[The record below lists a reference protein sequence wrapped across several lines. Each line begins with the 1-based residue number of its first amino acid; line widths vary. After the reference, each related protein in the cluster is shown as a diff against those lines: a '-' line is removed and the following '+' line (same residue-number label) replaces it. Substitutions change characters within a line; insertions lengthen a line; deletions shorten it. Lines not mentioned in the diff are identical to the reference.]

1 MKQLIA
7 AMITAAI
14 LFGCSSK
21 KKTGIFGT
29 YTGAGGKAKMELS
42 SDSVIKATAK
52 MFAGNKPFEQSGRF
66 SIRNG
71 AIVITWETGKEV
83 TGKFEEKDGKHSF
96 LIGSTNYKQE
106 D

>member
-1 MKQLIA
+1 MKQLLAAIMIA
-7 AMITAAI
+7 AVFFA
-14 LFGCSSK
+14 CSSK
-21 KKTGIFGT
+21 KKAGIFGT

-42 SDSVIKATAK
+42 SDSVIRASAK
-52 MFAGNKPFEQSGRF
+52 MFDNSKPFEQSGRF

-83 TGKFEEKDGKHSF
+83 TGKFEEKDGKYSF

-106 D
+106 N

>member
-1 MKQLIA
+1 MKKLFVIITMA
-7 AMITAAI
+7 A
-14 LFGCSSK
+14 LFFACSSK
-21 KKTGIFGT
+21 KKESIFGT
-29 YTGAGGKAKMELS
+29 YSGADGKAKMELT

-52 MFAGNKPFEQSGRF
+52 IFGSNKPFEQSGRF

-83 TGKFEEKDGKHSF
+83 TGKFEEKDGKQSF